1 MAAQALYRRWRPQS
15 FDEVVGQTPILQT
28 LRNALTSGRI
38 AHAYL
43 FAGPRGTGKTTIARI
58 LARAVNC
65 ETEASQRPC
74 GVCGP
79 CRSLAEGRALDLI
92 EIDAASHT
100 GVDNVRDLIE
110 KVQFAPT
117 ETRYKVYIIDEVH
130 MLSTPA
136 FNALLKTLEEP
147 PPHAL
152 FFLATT
158 EAHKIPATILSRCQ
172 RFTFQR
178 IPLDET
184 VEHLSRICAAEG
196 FTPEPAA
203 LELIARQ
210 AQGGMR
216 DAISLLDQMVAF
228 CGESVSLA
236 QVQAA
241 LGTAADAAVE
251 AIADQIALADTAT
264 GLRLINQAVDA
275 GVDPRQL
282 VAQLL
287 EYLRGL
293 MLIQNGGGSLLNV
306 TAEQLDR
313 MGDQARRMSPAALVR
328 AIRLFSEAAVAQRG
342 SLQPQLPA
350 ELALVEATLEAARS
364 QPAAQPPMPAPPTA
378 LPRPVPMPAASAPP
392 PATKPATAPLAPLES
407 NPAGEASPPLG
418 PVAGDGVLDIYGQWE
433 AFCAAVDAQSKRI
446 GALLKDCQPLDAT
459 ADSVTLGVYYP
470 FHQKQLDDTKNR
482 VVVEDALARMFGRRV
497 RLAFKLTPKSK
508 AEIEAERPRSPH
520 QEAVE
525 DPVVQEAL
533 KMGGKI
539 AGVSTDS

>member
-15 FDEVVGQTPILQT
+15 FAEVVGQTAILQT
-28 LRNALTSGRI
+28 LRNALTSGRV

-43 FAGPRGTGKTTIARI
+43 FSGPRGTGKTTIARI

-65 ETEASQRPC
+65 EAEASQRPC
-74 GVCGP
+74 GVCRP

-184 VEHLSRICAAEG
+184 VEHLSHICQAEG
-196 FTPEPAA
+196 FTAEPAA

-228 CGESVSLA
+228 CGETLSLA

-241 LGTAADAAVE
+241 LGTAADTAVE
-251 AIADQIALADTAT
+251 ALADQIVLADTTA

-293 MLIQNGGGSLLNV
+293 MLIQNGGGSLLNI
-306 TAEQLDR
+306 TAEQLER
-313 MGDQARRMSPAALVR
+313 MESQARRMSPAALVR

-342 SLQPQLPA
+342 SLQPQLSA
-350 ELALVEATLEAARS
+350 ELAFVEATLEAARP
-364 QPAAQPPMPAPPTA
+364 QPATPPPAAPPHP
-378 LPRPVPMPAASAPP
+378 LPTPPPSASAPP
-392 PATKPATAPLAPLES
+392 AVAKP
-407 NPAGEASPPLG
+407 NPAPIAPPRAEPASQPAPT
-418 PVAGDGVLDIYGQWE
+418 PVTSGDVVDIRGQWE
-433 AFCAAVDAQSKRI
+433 AFAAAVDAQNKRI
-446 GALLKDCQPLDAT
+446 GALLKDCYPLDAT
-459 ADSVTLGVYYP
+459 ADTVTLGVYYP

-482 VVVEDALARMFGRRV
+482 VVLEDALAQMFGRRV

-520 QEAVE
+520 QEAVD

-533 KMGGKI
+533 KMGGRI
-539 AGVSTDS
+539 AGISTDS